1 MRTRF
6 LPVMVAILGFVLAG
20 THARADS
27 IEAQIPFEF
36 VIGDKVMPP
45 AAYIIDVAGDTGPSV
60 LRIRTKESG
69 ERAMFDTIQI
79 AQKDSPDTI
88 GLVFDT
94 LGNKTYLTEVWG
106 VVNTGREVK
115 HMVDGQPLKRVTDT
129 ARKRIAATRIVDER
143 EQKKS
148 DK

>member
-6 LPVMVAILGFVLAG
+6 LPVTVAILGSMLAG
-20 THARADS
+20 SYAKADS
-27 IEAQIPFEF
+27 LEAQIPFEF
-36 VIGDKVMPP
+36 VIGDKVLSPG
-45 AAYIIDVAGDTGPSV
+45 AYIIDVAGETGPSV
-60 LRIRTKESG
+60 LTIRTKESG
-69 ERAMFDTIQI
+69 ERVMFDTIQI
-79 AQKDSPDTI
+79 SQKDDPDML

-115 HMVDGQPLKRVTDT
+115 HMVDGQPLKRVTDAT
-129 ARKRIAATRIVDER
+129 RRRIAATRIVDAR
-143 EQKKS
+143 EDKKS

>member
-1 MRTRF
+1 MRTRI
-6 LPVMVAILGFVLAG
+6 LPVTLAIVGLALAG
-20 THARADS
+20 AHAKADS

-60 LRIRTKESG
+60 LTIRTKESG
-69 ERAMFDTIQI
+69 ERVMFDTIQI
-79 AQKDSPDTI
+79 AEKDAPDML

-115 HMVDGQPLKRVTDT
+115 HMVDGKPLKRVTE
-129 ARKRIAATRIVDER
+129 ASRKRIAATRIVDEK
-143 EQKKS
+143 EKKS

>member
-1 MRTRF
+1 MRTRI
-6 LPVMVAILGFVLAG
+6 LPVALAIVGLALAG
-20 THARADS
+20 THAKADS

-45 AAYIIDVAGDTGPSV
+45 ADYIIDVAGDTGPSV
-60 LRIRTKESG
+60 LTIRTKESG
-69 ERAMFDTIQI
+69 ERVMFDTIQI
-79 AQKDSPDTI
+79 AEKDAPDML

-115 HMVDGQPLKRVTDT
+115 HMVDGQPLKRVTAA
-129 ARKRIAATRIVDER
+129 ARKRIAATRIVDEK
-143 EQKKS
+143 EKKS